1 MGMFSILD
9 LVSPLTLLS
18 TMSLKFLGVY
28 LNRNPENGAT
38 IQIWDSRDPT
48 TDNKNQLWNFSRV

>member
-18 TMSLKFLGVY
+18 TMLLKFLGVY

-38 IQIWDSRDPT
+38 IQIWDSRAPT